1 MDKNEHLYNAVVI
14 GENPDAA
21 FIVEGKHLHA
31 VEEHV
36 AKLEKEKSDP
46 KRVLPLMRDALKAL
60 IKFSENKV
68 EPHFLE
74 VDWNGIAGKSHEQLD
89 IIKCVHSIFSHLPHH
104 ERNDLSSLIH
114 HKQTAK

>member
-1 MDKNEHLYNAVVI
+1 MESNEQLYNAVVI
-14 GENPDAA
+14 GENPDTT

-74 VDWNGIAGKSHEQLD
+74 VDWNAIIGKSDEQMNV
-89 IIKCVHSIFSHLPHH
+89 IKHIHSIFSHLPHH

-114 HKQTAK
+114 HKQSAK